1 MAEHCNYN
9 ITTQISVMEVLKLTR
24 PHNEIQEQGQL
35 LTKSQYAKTL
45 FKKEEIK

>member
-1 MAEHCNYN
+1 
-9 ITTQISVMEVLKLTR
+9 MEVLKLTR
-24 PHNEIQEQGQL
+24 PHNEFQEQGQL